1 MTSTGPTRPG
11 PWPPFNECSRCSAAL
26 RDHTY
31 ADLAVTAA
39 GSSEEA
45 TFTGLI
51 EDEAWE
57 RLSAALTRPA
67 PLPPDTVTFRA
78 LRCPSGGGAFVPLAL
93 ARTVLG
99 EDCLAGTVYEVSE
112 SDLEAI
118 SERVTAS
125 WHPYSHSWLARANE
139 N

>member
-1 MTSTGPTRPG
+1 MTSTGPTRAG
-11 PWPPFNECSRCSAAL
+11 PWPPFNECSRCSTAL

-31 ADLAVTAA
+31 ADLAVAAA

-45 TFTGLI
+45 TFTGVI

-57 RLSAALTRPA
+57 RLSVA
-67 PLPPDTVTFRA
+67 PLHPTSPPQGTVTFRA
-78 LRCPSGGGAFVPLAL
+78 IRCPSGGGAVVPLSL

-118 SERVTAS
+118 SEHSTTS
-125 WHPYSHSWLARANE
+125 WHPYSHSWLGRANE
-139 N
+139 K